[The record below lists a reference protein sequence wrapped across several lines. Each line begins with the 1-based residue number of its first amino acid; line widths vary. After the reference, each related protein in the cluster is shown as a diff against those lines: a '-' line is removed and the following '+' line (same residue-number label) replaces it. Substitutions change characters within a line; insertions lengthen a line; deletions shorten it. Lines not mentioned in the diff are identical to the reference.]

1 MHPYQNIEAVL
12 TTKHG
17 KLKLFH
23 EAFQEL
29 NMKIKAVELD
39 TDVLGTFSGETPRLK
54 SPLETA
60 IAKAKMGLGESK
72 ARLGFASEGSIGS
85 DALIPFANS
94 DVEIAVLVDDET
106 GIVIWESFRSLEIVA
121 FQKEV
126 DQNTDLTELLNQ
138 IDFPNQRLIA
148 SSVGTKASG
157 VTKGIGQVAE
167 LEEAISQLATRS
179 PSGKVLL
186 EPDFRAHYCPS
197 RSLNI
202 RRAAE
207 LLAKRVA
214 TLCPECRS
222 PGFGLIKYVT
232 GLHCNSCG
240 LLDEDAISC
249 ELLCCVKCEYQEK
262 GNPRASSL
270 SPEHCN
276 NCNP

>member
-17 KLKLFH
+17 KLELFQ

-29 NMKIKAVELD
+29 DLKIKAVELD
-39 TDVLGTFSGETPRLK
+39 TDVLGTFSKEIPRLQ

-60 IAKAKMGLGESK
+60 LAKAKMGLAASK

-106 GIVIWESFRSLEIVA
+106 GVEIWESFRSLEIVA
-121 FQKEV
+121 FQREV
-126 DQNTDLTELLNQ
+126 DQNTDLSELLTQ

-148 SSVGTKASG
+148 SSVGIKASG
-157 VTKGIGQVAE
+157 FIKGIGQVFE
-167 LEEAISQLATRS
+167 LEEAISQLSSES

-214 TLCPECRS
+214 ALCPECRS
-222 PGFGLIKYVT
+222 PGFGRIKYET

-240 LLDEDAISC
+240 LLNEDAITY
-249 ELLCCVKCEYQEK
+249 ELLCCVKCEHQER
-262 GNPRASSL
+262 GNLRASSL

-276 NCNP
+276 YCNP